1 MDFFDDIGDF
11 FSGSSDEAVP
21 DVASLIGTTS
31 GSDSGLSD
39 LFSSGADALVDAGAG
54 SSLLDNINIGDFW
67 GSMSPSYDMLD
78 SVMEYAPTTDNY
90 DLSNFLNTD
99 GAGYDFSSP
108 SYDTSGLDKLV
119 SDIQMSEA
127 PSISP
132 AQLDG
137 FNYPTDDLTAYLA
150 PTSELAN
157 ISDPVEQALKLQ
169 SASVYGMSPDTG
181 DSYTTDY
188 LTGATVPSGS
198 APAYMGTGSDS
209 FNQYYDPQTGVVPTN
224 AGIPVPSAS
233 WLTSLLKRPGPGKK
247 SMLQSGLGTALMA
260 AQIAG
265 ALRGNKGS
273 NDDDAKDM
281 VTAQQAEQKITQ
293 TPTTSMTW
301 ATPGTKRASG
311 GPIYGRTRPTQG
323 ALGLLRGAQ
332 AGQED
337 GVPINASHGE
347 YVFDADTVSALGDG
361 NTEAGAKRLDE
372 MRQRIRT
379 HKRSAPAT
387 KIPPKAKPAASYL
400 AGRK

>member
-1 MDFFDDIGDF
+1 MSFFDSIADF
-11 FSGSSDEAVP
+11 FS
-21 DVASLIGTTS
+21 
-31 GSDSGLSD
+31 SDSDSVPSVDVSVPEVDLSEAMPEADWSFSD
-39 LFSSGADALVDAGAG
+39 LLPSADFSLSYLLPDSFSSASDAG
-54 SSLLDNINIGDFW
+54 
-67 GSMSPSYDMLD
+67 MSYLEMPSYDAN
-78 SVMEYAPTTDNY
+78 S
-90 DLSNFLNTD
+90 FLNTD
-99 GAGYDFSSP
+99 WF
-108 SYDTSGLDKLV
+108 SYDTPSMDSLV
-119 SDIQMSEA
+119 AQLGQETSLPESMST
-127 PSISP
+127 

-137 FNYPTDDLTAYLA
+137 FSYPTEDLTEYLA

-157 ISDPVEQALKLQ
+157 ISNPIEQALKLQ

-188 LTGATVPSGS
+188 LTGATAPSGS

-224 AGIPVPSAS
+224 AGIPMPSDS
-233 WLTSLLKRPGPGKK
+233 WLTSLLKRSVQGNK
-247 SMLQSGLGTALMA
+247 SMLQSGLGTALMV

-265 ALRGNKGS
+265 ALQGNKGS
-273 NDDDAKDM
+273 NDDDAEDM
-281 VTAQQAEQKITQ
+281 VTAQQAKQKITQ
-293 TPTTSMTW
+293 TPTTPMTW
-301 ATPGTKRASG
+301 GTPGTNRANG

-387 KIPPKAKPAASYL
+387 KIPPKAKPAARYL

>member
-1 MDFFDDIGDF
+1 MSFFDDIADF
-11 FSGSSDEAVP
+11 FS
-21 DVASLIGTTS
+21 
-31 GSDSGLSD
+31 SDSESLPSVDIPEVDLSEVVPEADWSFSD
-39 LFSSGADALVDAGAG
+39 LLPSADWSFSDLLPDSFSSASDAG
-54 SSLLDNINIGDFW
+54 
-67 GSMSPSYDMLD
+67 MYYPEMPSYDAN
-78 SVMEYAPTTDNY
+78 S
-90 DLSNFLNTD
+90 FLNTD
-99 GAGYDFSSP
+99 GFGYDTP
-108 SYDTSGLDKLV
+108 SMDRLV
-119 SDIQMSEA
+119 AQLAQA
-127 PSISP
+127 PSIPESMST

-137 FNYPTDDLTAYLA
+137 FSYPAEDLTKYLA

-157 ISDPVEQALKLQ
+157 ISNPIEQALKLQ
-169 SASVYGMSPDTG
+169 SAGVYGMSPDTG
-181 DSYTTDY
+181 ASYTTDY
-188 LTGATVPSGS
+188 LTGATAPSVP
-198 APAYMGTGSDS
+198 APEYWGTGSDS

-224 AGIPVPSAS
+224 AGIPMPSAS
-233 WLTSLLKRPGPGKK
+233 WLTSLLKSSGQGNK
-247 SMLQSGLGTALMA
+247 SMLQSGLGAALMV

-265 ALRGNKGS
+265 ALQGNKGSRGNKGS
-273 NDDDAKDM
+273 NDDDAEDM

-293 TPTTSMTW
+293 TPTTPMTW
-301 ATPGTKRASG
+301 VTPGTNRANG
-311 GPIYGRTRPTQG
+311 GPIYGRTRPKQG

>member
-1 MDFFDDIGDF
+1 MSFFDSISDF
-11 FSGSSDEAVP
+11 FSSDSDSVPSVDVAVP
-21 DVASLIGTTS
+21 EVDLSEVMPEADWSF
-31 GSDSGLSD
+31 SDLLPSADFSLSD
-39 LFSSGADALVDAGAG
+39 PLLDSFSSAFDAG
-54 SSLLDNINIGDFW
+54 
-67 GSMSPSYDMLD
+67 MSYPEM
-78 SVMEYAPTTDNY
+78 
-90 DLSNFLNTD
+90 
-99 GAGYDFSSP
+99 P
-108 SYDTSGLDKLV
+108 SYDTNSFLTTDWFGYDTPSMDSLVAQLD
-119 SDIQMSEA
+119 QA
-127 PSISP
+127 PSIPDSMST

-137 FNYPTDDLTAYLA
+137 FSYPTEDLTEYLA
-150 PTSELAN
+150 PSSELAN

-188 LTGATVPSGS
+188 LTGATAPS

-209 FNQYYDPQTGVVPTN
+209 FNQYYDPQSGVVLTN
-224 AGIPVPSAS
+224 AGIPMPSAS
-233 WLTSLLKRPGPGKK
+233 WLTPLLKRSGQGNK
-247 SMLQSGLGTALMA
+247 SMLQSGLGTALMV

-265 ALRGNKGS
+265 ALQGNKGS

-281 VTAQQAEQKITQ
+281 VTAQQAKQKITQ
-293 TPTTSMTW
+293 TPTTPMTW
-301 ATPGTKRASG
+301 ATPGTNRASG
-311 GPIYGRTRPTQG
+311 GTIYGRTRPTQG